1 MRERGSNDCAVVVA
15 AYSPH
20 HGTVCCLDKLQ
31 RLEQQPSSPGIIAPV
46 FTSHELLRAIKTVQ
60 NELLSRL
67 VMSFEAFINSKS
79 YSSWQGSMVDTLK
92 RRMVT
97 TSSHRLD
104 RSYSRS
110 HSLGLSTDSG
120 ESCQQLSLATLQSL
134 VPDPSS
140 VLVDSKV
147 LFVDYSK
154 LTMKLAG
161 LSLANGGVTSVDY
174 AANGQVAL
182 SMMKQRSYDVVVID
196 MHMPVMD
203 GFEVVRLY
211 REYESLML
219 CDGISNRSFSAIS
232 EDSDD
237 GMMMN
242 YSSSSSCAPPSLPFI
257 ASNTTTT
264 TTTTTSS
271 FPMIA
276 DRRSGRRLVII
287 GMSQDSDDDI
297 KRRALLSGVDS
308 FLSKPFSVQKLVAA
322 VMQCRAAAAE
332 GQLAPRGLE
341 TYRGDLKGV
350 GDSYGSS
357 SSSIM
362 VQAAERT
369 VP

>member
-1 MRERGSNDCAVVVA
+1 M
-15 AYSPH
+15 
-20 HGTVCCLDKLQ
+20 
-31 RLEQQPSSPGIIAPV
+31 
-46 FTSHELLRAIKTVQ
+46 FTSHDELLRAIKTVQ

-154 LTMKLAG
+154 LSMKLAG

-237 GMMMN
+237 MVMMN
-242 YSSSSSCAPPSLPFI
+242 YSSRSCAPPSLPFV

-271 FPMIA
+271 FPMIV
-276 DRRSGRRLVII
+276 DRRSGWGGSTRHLMII
-287 GMSQDSDDDI
+287 GMSQDSYDDDI
-297 KRRALLSGVDS
+297 KRRALLSGADS
-308 FLSKPFSVQKLVAA
+308 FLPKPFSVQKLVAA

-341 TYRGDLKGV
+341 TYRDDLRGV
-350 GDSYGSS
+350 GDSYDSS

-362 VQAAERT
+362 VLAAERT